1 MLKFIKHHLDTIT
14 GIGVYPSIS
23 FLLFFGFFLL
33 VLLWVWKV
41 NRAHIDH
48 MASLPLLDDHN
59 SPETGS
65 HAH

>member
-14 GIGVYPSIS
+14 GVGVYPSIS
-23 FLLFFGFFLL
+23 FLIFFGFFLL

-41 NRAHIDH
+41 SRSHIAY
-48 MASLPLLDDHN
+48 MASLPLTDDLN
-59 SPETGS
+59 RPETGP